1 MEKDDQLRLYKRND
15 GGGVRKRREGRERYE
30 YREKRKK
37 TEWIMIEGNERIVP
51 SLTRVDLPEKKRTC

>member
-1 MEKDDQLRLYKRND
+1 MKAELEREEK
-15 GGGVRKRREGRERYE
+15 ERERYE

-51 SLTRVDLPEKKRTC
+51 SLTRVDLPEVKRTC